1 MRRMIVSGFVAFILS
16 APVAAQD
23 RPLPEELKT
32 LAAACASSST
42 DVRVQGELEAG
53 INKIFGK
60 VLAGSGEV
68 DYAEVRKDFVNSFS
82 GDTAR
87 LEAMRI
93 MNDCVI
99 SLIDKAYA
107 FRGPQSAAAP
117 PKAPSLGGI
126 EQIDEGTL
134 FTLDRSKSIA
144 LSDGTVVAIYSVSSI
159 RKEPTIRL
167 SNSGTNITKKM
178 HLGDSIFTNG
188 SKKCT
193 VTYYSVQSSKE
204 DEKIYSFYY
213 DC

>member
-1 MRRMIVSGFVAFILS
+1 MRLLMISGFVAIILS
-16 APVAAQD
+16 ATVAAQD

-32 LAAACASSST
+32 LAAACASSSK
-42 DVRVQGELEAG
+42 DLRVQGELEAG
-53 INKIFGK
+53 INKMFGK
-60 VLAGSGEV
+60 VLDGSGEV
-68 DYAEVRKDFVNSFS
+68 DYAEVRNDFVNSLS
-82 GDTAR
+82 DDTAR

-93 MNDCVI
+93 MNECVI
-99 SLIDKAYA
+99 SLIEKAYA
-107 FRGPQSAAAP
+107 FRGPQSSAAP
-117 PKAPSLGGI
+117 PKAPLLGGI

-134 FTLDRSKSIA
+134 FTLDRSKSVA
-144 LSDGTVVAIYSVSSI
+144 LSDGTVVAIYSVSSL

-178 HLGDSIFTNG
+178 HMGDSVFTNG

-193 VTYYSVQSSKE
+193 VTYYSVQDSGE